1 MASDIDKC
9 GDSARNREEQVK
21 LRKLSHVFD
30 GAGENVKQYFSD
42 SESVGS
48 KKSKTRYINPAI
60 YVENVEATHSASATS
75 LQACS
80 VAEMTP
86 HPHSSFGSNSTPMLS
101 SRESVASSGSIKRKS
116 IRLPVVHCNGDVD
129 EETPRYNRT
138 YREDGPDTFRLSVA
152 SMSTTTTA
160 KEERER
166 NERKKQ
172 EAFNQWVA
180 RKEAEVTSSL
190 PSLVRGELFKLPTYL
205 LLTTDFVR
213 CRTLFG

>member
-9 GDSARNREEQVK
+9 GDSARNREEQLL
-21 LRKLSHVFD
+21 LRNSNHVFD
-30 GAGENVKQYFSD
+30 GAGENVKQYHSD

-48 KKSKTRYINPAI
+48 RKSKTRYINPAI
-60 YVENVEATHSASATS
+60 YVENVDATHSATS

-80 VAEMTP
+80 LAEMTP

-116 IRLPVVHCNGDVD
+116 IRLPVVHAD

-138 YREDGPDTFRLSVA
+138 YREDGADTFRLSVA

-166 NERKKQ
+166 NEQKKQ
-172 EAFNQWVA
+172 EAFKQWVA
-180 RKEAEVTSSL
+180 RKEAEVMFLPVYVCVIAISHISIVTDVMVLGIIFLFCTS
-190 PSLVRGELFKLPTYL
+190 PSFFL
-205 LLTTDFVR
+205 
-213 CRTLFG
+213 